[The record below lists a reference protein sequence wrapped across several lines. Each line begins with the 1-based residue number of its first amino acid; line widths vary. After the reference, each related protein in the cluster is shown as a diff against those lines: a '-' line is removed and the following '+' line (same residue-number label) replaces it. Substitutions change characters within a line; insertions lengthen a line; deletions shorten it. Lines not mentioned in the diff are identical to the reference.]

1 MDHRKAAEA
10 SLLKWIEALLPGS
23 PNTKIYKD
31 RMAKMS
37 DKEFEA
43 FITRLETEE
52 EVLSFIAPNLD
63 DLKLT
68 TANNLAVAEQLGHNF
83 FERLWLTDHITDKTY
98 LTPVRYLVIDLP
110 LRRQQ
115 QMLVK
120 KISIPE
126 DNKHVDELSGQ
137 PTGPSKGARISFPEL
152 QVLFAQNMDKSL
164 TELIKLRGGDEK
176 AFRAM
181 NAKVIETGGVS
192 VDQIASAGTKVKSTQ
207 TLGTLLRAMHLRPTA
222 L

>member
-1 MDHRKAAEA
+1 MGNRKAAEA
-10 SLLKWIEALLPGS
+10 ALLKWIDALLPGS
-23 PNTKIYKD
+23 PNKKIYED
-31 RMAKMS
+31 RLAKMS
-37 DKEFEA
+37 DKDFEA
-43 FITRLETEE
+43 FIGRLESEE
-52 EVLSFIAPNLD
+52 EVLSLIAPNLD
-63 DLKLT
+63 DFKLT
-68 TANNLAVAEQLGHNF
+68 VANNLKVAERIGHNF
-83 FERLWLTDHITDKTY
+83 FERLWLTDHITGKTY
-98 LTPVRYLVIDLP
+98 LTPVPYLVIDLP

>member
-1 MDHRKAAEA
+1 MGDRKAATA
-10 SLLKWIEALLPGS
+10 FLLKWIDALLPGS
-23 PNTKIYKD
+23 PNKAIYEE
-31 RMAKMS
+31 RLSKMS
-37 DKEFEA
+37 DKQFDELMHKLQSGE
-43 FITRLETEE
+43 ET
-52 EVLSFIAPNLD
+52 LSLIAPNLD
-63 DLKLT
+63 DKKLT
-68 TANNLAVAEQLGHNF
+68 IENNLKVAKALGHDF
-83 FERLWLTDHITDKTY
+83 FQRLWLTDHITGRTY
-98 LTPVRYLVIDLP
+98 LTPIKYLVIDLP

-126 DNKHVDELSGQ
+126 DNRHIDELSGQ

-181 NAKVIETGGVS
+181 NSKVIETGGVS
-192 VDQIASAGTKVKSTQ
+192 LDSIVAAGTKVKSTQ
-207 TLGTLLRAMHLRPTA
+207 TLATLLRAMHLQVSA

>member
-1 MDHRKAAEA
+1 MGDRKAATQFI
-10 SLLKWIEALLPGS
+10 LKHVEALFPGS
-23 PNTKIYKD
+23 KNKAIYQA
-31 RMAKMS
+31 RFEKMS
-37 DKEFEA
+37 DRQFDEFMQ
-43 FITRLETEE
+43 RLKSGE
-52 EVLSFIAPNLD
+52 EVLSLIAPNLFEK
-63 DLKLT
+63 KLT
-68 TANNLAVAEQLGHNF
+68 IENNFKVAKEIGHEF
-83 FERLWLTDHITDKTY
+83 FQRLRLTDHITGKTY
-98 LTPVRYLVIDLP
+98 ITPLKYLVIDLP

-126 DNKHVDELSGQ
+126 DNRHIDELSGQ

-152 QVLFAQNMDKSL
+152 QILFAQNMDKSL

-181 NAKVIETGGVS
+181 NNAVIETGGVS
-192 VDQIASAGTKVKSTQ
+192 IDRIVAAGTKVKSTQ
-207 TLGTLLRAMHLRPTA
+207 TLATLLRAMHLGVSA